1 MSTKCSG
8 GKSDGRGSGGVSA
21 RGKLNPQF
29 RRAVQVPVVR
39 KEVAGDL
46 EKEDGHLD
54 DLEEGEEE
62 EDTEED
68 FESRYG
74 PVVSVYNLAHLSHK
88 DTGLCDISV
97 CEEIAIGMETIGKF

>member
-1 MSTKCSG
+1 M
-8 GKSDGRGSGGVSA
+8 
-21 RGKLNPQF
+21 
-29 RRAVQVPVVR
+29 QVPVVR

-62 EDTEED
+62 EDPEED

-97 CEEIAIGMETIGKF
+97 CEEIAIGESIGPQWQRKISTIVALFDLLTSKSPP